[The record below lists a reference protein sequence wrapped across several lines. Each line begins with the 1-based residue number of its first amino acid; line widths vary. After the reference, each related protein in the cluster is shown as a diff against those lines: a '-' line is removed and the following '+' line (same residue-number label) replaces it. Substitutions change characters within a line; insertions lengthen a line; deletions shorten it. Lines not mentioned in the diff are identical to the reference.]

1 MHSIQ
6 IRQPVQPWYREPWPW
21 LIMLGPAVVIV
32 AGIITTVIAFRTSD
46 GLVADD
52 YYKQGLAMNK
62 TLARDRE
69 ASRRQLAASGAY
81 VPPAADTSG
90 KLRVM
95 LTGDSAAAGTIQLR
109 LAHPT
114 RAGQD
119 RLVTMKR
126 LQAGVYEGA
135 LDVPVGNLTA
145 GGRWLVT
152 LEQDNWRLTGEWT
165 PGTVMRL
172 SSTAQH

>member
-6 IRQPVQPWYREPWPW
+6 IRHPVQPWYREPWPW

-32 AGIITTVIAFRTSD
+32 AGIITTVIAFKTSD

-69 ASRRQLAASGAY
+69 ATRRQLAASGAY
-81 VPPAADTSG
+81 VPPAPDASG
-90 KLRVM
+90 KLRVI
-95 LTGDSAAAGTIQLR
+95 LSGDSANPETIQLR
-109 LAHPT
+109 LVHPT
-114 RAGQD
+114 RAGLD
-119 RLVTMKR
+119 RLVTLKR
-126 LQAGVYEGA
+126 IQSGVYEGL
-135 LDVPVGNLTA
+135 LDVPVGNVTS

-152 LEQDNWRLTGEWT
+152 LEQGNWRLTGDWT
-165 PGTVMRL
+165 PGSAMRL
-172 SSTAQH
+172 SSVAQN